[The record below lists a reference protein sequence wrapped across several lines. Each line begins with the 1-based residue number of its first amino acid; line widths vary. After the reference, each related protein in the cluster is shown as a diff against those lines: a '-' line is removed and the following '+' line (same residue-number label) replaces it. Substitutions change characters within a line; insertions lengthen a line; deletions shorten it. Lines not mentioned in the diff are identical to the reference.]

1 MVIGALSGFPVSV
14 PSGSAMIG
22 SPVQLAGQGRR
33 RYPSSCGAAPQFRA
47 VQHIRLW
54 GRSGKGARVRAGGR
68 RRAGCCAAHGCPRG
82 RAIALET
89 ALWHSSAMSE
99 PPNLEAL
106 ARRYLDL
113 WQDQATALA
122 GDAELARQIGQWL
135 SMMQAG
141 MVHGFQQSG
150 AQGT

>member
-1 MVIGALSGFPVSV
+1 
-14 PSGSAMIG
+14 
-22 SPVQLAGQGRR
+22 
-33 RYPSSCGAAPQFRA
+33 
-47 VQHIRLW
+47 
-54 GRSGKGARVRAGGR
+54 
-68 RRAGCCAAHGCPRG
+68 
-82 RAIALET
+82 
-89 ALWHSSAMSE
+89 MSE

-141 MVHGFQQSG
+141 MVHGFQSPNAPKPAGKGQTGKSETGAASTAAPSGGGQSG
-150 AQGT
+150 LDELARRLAALEKRLDRLEAAAKGGRPKPRGRTRRSKA

>member
-1 MVIGALSGFPVSV
+1 
-14 PSGSAMIG
+14 
-22 SPVQLAGQGRR
+22 
-33 RYPSSCGAAPQFRA
+33 
-47 VQHIRLW
+47 
-54 GRSGKGARVRAGGR
+54 
-68 RRAGCCAAHGCPRG
+68 
-82 RAIALET
+82 
-89 ALWHSSAMSE
+89 MSE

-141 MVHGFQQSG
+141 MVHGFQSPNAAKSAAGRAAGKAETGAASAAAPSG
-150 AQGT
+150 GSQPGLDKLARRLAALEKRLDRLEAGAKGGRPKPRGRTRKRKA

>member
-1 MVIGALSGFPVSV
+1 
-14 PSGSAMIG
+14 
-22 SPVQLAGQGRR
+22 
-33 RYPSSCGAAPQFRA
+33 
-47 VQHIRLW
+47 
-54 GRSGKGARVRAGGR
+54 
-68 RRAGCCAAHGCPRG
+68 
-82 RAIALET
+82 
-89 ALWHSSAMSE
+89 MSE

-141 MVHGFQQSG
+141 MVHGFQSPNAPKPAGKAPTGETPAGKTEAGAASAAAPLGGGQLGLDELARRLAALEKRLDRLEAG
-150 AQGT
+150 AQGGRPKPRRRTRSSKA

>member
-1 MVIGALSGFPVSV
+1 
-14 PSGSAMIG
+14 
-22 SPVQLAGQGRR
+22 
-33 RYPSSCGAAPQFRA
+33 
-47 VQHIRLW
+47 
-54 GRSGKGARVRAGGR
+54 
-68 RRAGCCAAHGCPRG
+68 
-82 RAIALET
+82 
-89 ALWHSSAMSE
+89 MSE

-141 MVHGFQQSG
+141 MVHGFQSPNAAKPDTGGKTTIGTATPATPSG
-150 AQGT
+150 GGQPGLDELARRLAALEKRLDRLEAGAKSSRPKPRGRTRRGKA

>member
-1 MVIGALSGFPVSV
+1 
-14 PSGSAMIG
+14 
-22 SPVQLAGQGRR
+22 
-33 RYPSSCGAAPQFRA
+33 
-47 VQHIRLW
+47 
-54 GRSGKGARVRAGGR
+54 
-68 RRAGCCAAHGCPRG
+68 
-82 RAIALET
+82 
-89 ALWHSSAMSE
+89 MSE

-141 MVHGFQQSG
+141 MVHGFQSPNTATPANQTTAGAASAAAASG
-150 AQGT
+150 GGQPGLDELARRLAALEKRLDRLEAGTKGSSAKPRKRTR

>member
-1 MVIGALSGFPVSV
+1 
-14 PSGSAMIG
+14 
-22 SPVQLAGQGRR
+22 
-33 RYPSSCGAAPQFRA
+33 
-47 VQHIRLW
+47 
-54 GRSGKGARVRAGGR
+54 
-68 RRAGCCAAHGCPRG
+68 
-82 RAIALET
+82 
-89 ALWHSSAMSE
+89 MSE

-141 MVHGFQQSG
+141 MVHGFQSPNTAKSG
-150 AQGT
+150 KAPAGAAPAAAASGGGQPGLDELTRRLAALEKRLDRLEAGASAGGPKPRNRPR

>member
-1 MVIGALSGFPVSV
+1 
-14 PSGSAMIG
+14 
-22 SPVQLAGQGRR
+22 
-33 RYPSSCGAAPQFRA
+33 
-47 VQHIRLW
+47 
-54 GRSGKGARVRAGGR
+54 
-68 RRAGCCAAHGCPRG
+68 
-82 RAIALET
+82 
-89 ALWHSSAMSE
+89 MSE

-141 MVHGFQQSG
+141 MVHGFQSNNAANPAPGPRAKTAAGAASAAAASGGGQPGLDELTRRLAALEKRLDRLEAGTQSG
-150 AQGT
+150 GPKPRKRTR

>member
-1 MVIGALSGFPVSV
+1 
-14 PSGSAMIG
+14 
-22 SPVQLAGQGRR
+22 
-33 RYPSSCGAAPQFRA
+33 
-47 VQHIRLW
+47 
-54 GRSGKGARVRAGGR
+54 
-68 RRAGCCAAHGCPRG
+68 
-82 RAIALET
+82 
-89 ALWHSSAMSE
+89 MSE

-141 MVHGFQQSG
+141 MVHGFQSPNTPTARSAKAGTPG
-150 AQGT
+150 AGTLFGASAGPAASRDGARLTIA